1 LARPSGEARFIA
13 NLSICRRVNLDTN
26 ALVYYLEDRRPYA
39 DLMEAVFRRVS
50 SGELEAVVSSIAQ
63 MELLVK
69 PIRER
74 DLRAMGEV
82 IEFTERTAN
91 LRVVDVSRPVAMQ
104 AAVIRAEGLGV
115 PDSLIVATGAVA
127 ECDATIT
134 NDGGWRRVVE
144 RLRRRPALMRGEVR
158 LSVPKVIYLDDY
170 VGN

>member
-1 LARPSGEARFIA
+1 
-13 NLSICRRVNLDTN
+13 
-26 ALVYYLEDRRPYA
+26 
-39 DLMEAVFRRVS
+39 MEAVFRLVS
-50 SGELEAVVSSIAQ
+50 SGEMEAVVSSIAQ

-74 DLRAMGEV
+74 HLEVVGEV

-115 PDSLIVATGAVA
+115 PDSLIIATGAVA

-144 RLRRRPALMRGEVR
+144 ALRRRPALMRGEVR
-158 LSVPKVIYLDDY
+158 LSMPKVVLLNDY
-170 VGN
+170 VDG

>member
-1 LARPSGEARFIA
+1 
-13 NLSICRRVNLDTN
+13 VNLDTN

-50 SGELEAVVSSIAQ
+50 GGELEAVMSSIAQ

-74 DLRAMGEV
+74 DLEAMGEV

-91 LRVVDVSRPVAMQ
+91 LRVVDVARPVAMQ
-104 AAVIRAEGLGV
+104 AAVVRAEGLEV
-115 PDSLIVATGAVA
+115 PDSLIVATGAVT

-134 NDGGWRRVVE
+134 NDHDWRRAVE
-144 RLRRRPALMRGEVR
+144 ALNRRPAMMRGDVR
-158 LSVPKVIYLDDY
+158 LNLPKVIYLSDY
-170 VGN
+170 VDD

>member
-1 LARPSGEARFIA
+1 MATTSGEARFITDIS
-13 NLSICRRVNLDTN
+13 NCRRVNLDTN

-69 PIRER
+69 PIREGN
-74 DLRAMGEV
+74 LEAMGEV
-82 IEFTERTAN
+82 IEFTERTVN
-91 LRVVDVSRPVAMQ
+91 LRVVDISRAVAMQ
-104 AAVIRAEGLGV
+104 AAVVRAEKLDV

-134 NDGGWRRVVE
+134 NDGDWRRVVE
-144 RLRRRPALMRGEVR
+144 ALGRRPPMMRGA
-158 LSVPKVIYLDDY
+158 VPLDLPKIIYLNDY
-170 VGN
+170 AEG

>member
-1 LARPSGEARFIA
+1 LARPRGEARFIA
-13 NLSICRRVNLDTN
+13 NLSTCRRVNLDTS
-26 ALVYYLEDRRPYA
+26 ALIYYLEDRRPYS
-39 DLMEAVFRRVS
+39 DLMEAVFRLVS
-50 SGELEAVVSSIAQ
+50 SGEMEAVVSSIAQ

-74 DLRAMGEV
+74 HLEVVGEV

-115 PDSLIVATGAVA
+115 PDSLIIATGAVA

-144 RLRRRPALMRGEVR
+144 ALRRRPALMRGEVR
-158 LSVPKVIYLDDY
+158 LSMPKVVLLNDY
-170 VGN
+170 VDG

>member
-1 LARPSGEARFIA
+1 MARPRGETRFIA
-13 NLSICRRVNLDTN
+13 NLSVCRRVNLDTN

-69 PIRER
+69 PVRER
-74 DLRAMGEV
+74 DLRAMDEV
-82 IEFTERTAN
+82 LEFTERTAN
-91 LRVVDVSRPVAMQ
+91 LSVVDVSRPVAMQ
-104 AAVIRAEGLGV
+104 AAVIRAEGLDV

-134 NDGGWRRVVE
+134 NDGAWRRVVE
-144 RLRRRPALMRGEVR
+144 ALRRRPPMMRGDAV
-158 LSVPKVIYLDDY
+158 LGIPKVIYLSDY
-170 VGN
+170 VES

>member
-1 LARPSGEARFIA
+1 LARPRGEARFIA
-13 NLSICRRVNLDTN
+13 NLSTCRRVNLDTS
-26 ALVYYLEDRRPYA
+26 ALIYYLEDRRPYA

-63 MELLVK
+63 MELLVR

-74 DLRAMGEV
+74 DLEVVGEV
-82 IEFTERTAN
+82 IEFTEQTAN
-91 LRVVDVSRPVAMQ
+91 LTVVDVSRAVAMQ

-144 RLRRRPALMRGEVR
+144 ALRRRPPLMRGEVR
-158 LSVPKVIYLDDY
+158 LSMPKVVLLNDY
-170 VGN
+170 VDG